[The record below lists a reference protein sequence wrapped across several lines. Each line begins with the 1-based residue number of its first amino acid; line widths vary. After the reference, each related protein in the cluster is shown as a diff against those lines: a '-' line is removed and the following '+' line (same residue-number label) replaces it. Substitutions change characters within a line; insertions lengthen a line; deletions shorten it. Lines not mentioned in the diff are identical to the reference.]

1 MIEVSRPRI
10 IEVSN
15 ARRIASFSA
24 SSTNQ
29 RNDRPVIGKLPNW
42 LALKLSNTTTATGR
56 NMKT

>member
-1 MIEVSRPRI
+1 MRK
-10 IEVSN
+10 

-29 RNDRPVIGKLPNW
+29 RNEKPVIGKAPNCE
-42 LALKLSNTTTATGR
+42 ALKLSSTTTATGR